1 LSSKVGIAAGYAK
14 LIQCVKINPLSAMTA
29 ILRNPATAS
38 RDAYDVIIVGGGI
51 HGAMVFLE
59 ASRRGL
65 RSLLLERDDFGG
77 ATSLNSLRII
87 HGGFRYLQTLDFRRF
102 FESVQERQWFLK
114 TFPDLIHPLPC
125 LMPLYGNGLRKPS
138 ILNAALR
145 LNDALS
151 WNRNYGVPTHN
162 HLPDGKIISSTE
174 VQELFPLVNADGLQA
189 GAVWYDACMPNSQRV
204 LITILRWACALGG
217 TALNYVAAKE
227 LCKED
232 DRVTGVFAVD
242 QISGI
247 PYSYQAP
254 IVINAAGPWCRE
266 LAAQFGYDSP
276 ELFRPSFAWNVLF
289 DRPALSTHAL
299 AIAPPKPNGHTY
311 FFHPWKEK
319 LLIGTVHA
327 PWMQPIMQYPRPT
340 SQQLQDFIQDL
351 NTAIPQL
358 SVQVSQI
365 QRIFTGFL
373 PVTHPGTTQLS
384 TQAYLKHHGQSSSH
398 LGLYSISGVKFTT
411 SRRVAA
417 ALISQ
422 IFPNHPYQNQSDV
435 NPIQTFSRDFTLNS
449 DQPLQDDTFSSH
461 LKQILTTESVQYLDD
476 FILRRTN
483 LGDHPEQ
490 AISAAPFICQLL
502 DWDKSRCDQELF
514 KLNTSIQQFK

>member
-1 LSSKVGIAAGYAK
+1 
-14 LIQCVKINPLSAMTA
+14 MTA
-29 ILRNPATAS
+29 ILRNPAAAA

-51 HGAMVFLE
+51 YGAMVSLE
-59 ASRRGL
+59 AARRGL

-114 TFPDLIHPLPC
+114 TFPHLIQPLPC

-138 ILNAALR
+138 ILDAALR

-151 WNRNYGVPTHN
+151 WNRNHGVPPHN
-162 HLPDGKIISSTE
+162 HLPDGKVISSKE
-174 VQELFPLVNADGLQA
+174 VQELFPILNADGLQA

-227 LCKED
+227 LLKEG
-232 DRVTGVFAVD
+232 DRITGILAID
-242 QISGI
+242 QISGTSY
-247 PYSYQAP
+247 PYQAP

-276 ELFRPSFAWNVLF
+276 ELFRPSLAWNVLF

-311 FFHPWKEK
+311 FFHPWKGK
-319 LLIGTVHA
+319 LLIGTVHT
-327 PWMQPIMQYPRPT
+327 PWIQPITQYPRP
-340 SQQLQDFIQDL
+340 SPQQLQDFIQDL
-351 NTAIPQL
+351 NAAIPQL
-358 SVQVSQI
+358 NVQMDQI

-373 PVTHPGTTQLS
+373 PVIHSDTTQLS
-384 TQAYLKHHGQSSSH
+384 TQACLKHHGPYASH

-417 ALISQ
+417 AIISQ
-422 IFPNHPYQNQSDV
+422 IFPKHPYQNQSDIHL
-435 NPIQTFSRDFTLNS
+435 IQSLDPDITLDS
-449 DQPLQDDTFSSH
+449 DHLLKGEMFSSH
-461 LKQILTTESVQYLDD
+461 LRQILTTESVQFLDD
-476 FILRRTN
+476 FILRRTS

-490 AISAAPFICQLL
+490 AISSAPFICQFF
-502 DWDKSRCDQELF
+502 DWDKSRCHEEIS
-514 KLNTSIQQFK
+514 KLNISIQRFK

>member
-1 LSSKVGIAAGYAK
+1 
-14 LIQCVKINPLSAMTA
+14 MTA
-29 ILRNPATAS
+29 ILRNPAAAS

-138 ILNAALR
+138 ILAAALR
-145 LNDALS
+145 LNDTLS
-151 WNRNYGVPTHN
+151 RNRNHEVPTHN
-162 HLPDGKIISSTE
+162 HLPDGKIISSQE
-174 VQELFPLVNADGLQA
+174 VQELFPQVNAEGLQA

-204 LITILRWACALGG
+204 LITILRWACALGS

-227 LCKED
+227 LCQEG
-232 DRVTGVFAVD
+232 DRVTGILAID
-242 QISGI
+242 QISGTS
-247 PYSYQAP
+247 YSYQAP
-254 IVINAAGPWCRE
+254 IVINAAGPWCRK

-276 ELFRPSFAWNVLF
+276 ELFRPSLAWNVLF
-289 DRPALSTHAL
+289 NRPALSSHAL
-299 AIAPPKPNGHTY
+299 AITPPKSNGHTY
-311 FFHPWKEK
+311 FFHPWKGK

-327 PWMQPIMQYPRPT
+327 PWMQPMTRYPRPT
-340 SQQLQDFIQDL
+340 PQQLEDFIQDL
-351 NTAIPQL
+351 NAAIPQL
-358 SVQVSQI
+358 NVRVDQI

-373 PVTHPGTTQLS
+373 PVTRPGTTQLS
-384 TQAYLKHHGQSSSH
+384 TQACLKHHEQSSSQ

-417 ALISQ
+417 AIISQ
-422 IFPNHPYQNQSDV
+422 IFPKHPYQNQSDI
-435 NPIQTFSRDFTLNS
+435 NPIQPLDPDITLDS
-449 DQPLQDDTFSSH
+449 DHLLQVDTFSSH
-461 LKQILTTESVQYLDD
+461 LRQILTTESVQYLDD

-483 LGDHPEQ
+483 LGDDPEQ

-502 DWDKSRCDQELF
+502 DWDKSRCHQEMS
-514 KLNTSIQQFK
+514 KLNTAIQQFK